1 MNNLTYIWSQ
11 GMVDSIAKKVAEES
25 INESL
30 TEVKVLLDD
39 VDQGNYEYMPK
50 AEGVKNKYIDHV
62 ETERL
67 VDEARERERDRR
79 QMEMFDDPWENW
91 SGHR

>member
-11 GMVDSIAKKVAEES
+11 GMVDSIAKKVAEEPME
-25 INESL
+25 NMDE
-30 TEVKVLLDD
+30 
-39 VDQGNYEYMPK
+39 GNYEYMPK
-50 AEGVKNKYIDHV
+50 MKSQHIDHV

-67 VDEARERERDRR
+67 VDLERERERDRR
-79 QMEMFDDPWENW
+79 QMEMFNDPWENW

>member
-1 MNNLTYIWSQ
+1 
-11 GMVDSIAKKVAEES
+11 MVDKIAKKVAEEPME
-25 INESL
+25 N
-30 TEVKVLLDD
+30 
-39 VDQGNYEYMPK
+39 VDEGNYEYMPK
-50 AEGVKNKYIDHV
+50 AEGVKNMYIDHV

-67 VDEARERERDRR
+67 VDLARELERDRR

>member
-25 INESL
+25 IDKSL
-30 TEVKVLLDD
+30 KEVKVLLDD

-50 AEGVKNKYIDHV
+50 AEGVKNMYIDHV
-62 ETERL
+62 EEERL
-67 VDEARERERDRR
+67 ADLARERERDRR
-79 QMEMFDDPWENW
+79 QMEMFNDPWENW

>member
-11 GMVDSIAKKVAEES
+11 GMVDKIAKKVAEEPIEDMKS
-25 INESL
+25 
-30 TEVKVLLDD
+30 
-39 VDQGNYEYMPK
+39 QH
-50 AEGVKNKYIDHV
+50 IDHV

-67 VDEARERERDRR
+67 VDLARERERDRR
-79 QMEMFDDPWENW
+79 QMEMFNDPWENW

>member
-25 INESL
+25 IDKSL
-30 TEVKVLLDD
+30 KEVKVLLDD

-50 AEGVKNKYIDHV
+50 AQGVKNMYIDHV
-62 ETERL
+62 EEERL
-67 VDEARERERDRR
+67 ADLARERERDRR
-79 QMEMFDDPWENW
+79 QMDMFNDPWENW

>member
-25 INESL
+25 IDKSL
-30 TEVKVLLDD
+30 KEVKVLLDD

-50 AEGVKNKYIDHV
+50 AEGVKNMYIDHV
-62 ETERL
+62 EEERL
-67 VDEARERERDRR
+67 ADLARERERDRR
-79 QMEMFDDPWENW
+79 QMDMFNDPWENW

>member
-25 INESL
+25 IDKSL
-30 TEVKVLLDD
+30 KEVKVLLDD

-50 AEGVKNKYIDHV
+50 MKPQHIDHV
-62 ETERL
+62 EMERL
-67 VDEARERERDRR
+67 AD
-79 QMEMFDDPWENW
+79 
-91 SGHR
+91 

>member
-11 GMVDSIAKKVAEES
+11 GMVDSIAKKVAEEPVEDMKS
-25 INESL
+25 
-30 TEVKVLLDD
+30 
-39 VDQGNYEYMPK
+39 QH
-50 AEGVKNKYIDHV
+50 IDHV

-67 VDEARERERDRR
+67 VDLERERERDRR

>member
-1 MNNLTYIWSQ
+1 MKNLTYIWSQ
-11 GMVDSIAKKVAEES
+11 GMVDKIAKKVAEEPME
-25 INESL
+25 N
-30 TEVKVLLDD
+30 
-39 VDQGNYEYMPK
+39 VDEGNYEYMPK
-50 AEGVKNKYIDHV
+50 MKSQHIDHV